1 MPLFKMTQVTK
12 AYQKKSV
19 LRGINISIESG
30 QIVGLLGPNGAGK
43 TTAFYTAMGLVSPDA
58 GHLEFLGEP
67 IEHLS
72 ISQRALRGMGYL
84 AQEPSIF
91 KDLSVEDNIMVALEL
106 IEPEKSSRLERLSVL
121 LVELGLE
128 KIAHRKARLLSGGE
142 RRRLEIARCLATD
155 PKLLF
160 LDEPF
165 ANVDPI
171 TIEEMKRLIQHLKAR
186 GISVLITDHNAREIF
201 SVADYAYL
209 MQDGEIT
216 FEGPP
221 LSWLKNAAVKKAYL
235 GANFDAALAL

>member
-1 MPLFKMTQVTK
+1 MPLFKMTQVK
-12 AYQKKSV
+12 KSYQKKPV
-19 LRGINISIESG
+19 LQGIDMEIEEG
-30 QIVGLLGPNGAGK
+30 QVVGLLGPNGAGK
-43 TTAFYTAMGLVSPDA
+43 TTAFYVAMGLVYPDS
-58 GHLEFLGEP
+58 GDLEFLGES
-67 IEHLS
+67 IKHLS
-72 ISQRALRGMGYL
+72 ISERALRGMGYL

-91 KDLSVEDNIMVALEL
+91 KDLSVERNILVALEL
-106 IEPEKSSRLERLSVL
+106 VEQSASKRLERLSVL

-128 KIAHRKARLLSGGE
+128 KVAQRKARLLSGGE

-165 ANVDPI
+165 ANVDPL
-171 TIEEMKRLIQHLKAR
+171 TIEEMKRLIQHLKNR

-209 MQDGEIT
+209 MQDGQIT

-221 LSWLKNAAVKKAYL
+221 LAWLKNAAVKKAYL
-235 GANFDAALAL
+235 GAHFENALTL